1 MTENAG
7 AGVSTGYVCRYCRLS
22 SDASGPACPSC
33 GAPVD
38 VREIRD
44 DEGWVEQP
52 PIRDLAR
59 IQAGRSQCQIAGSY
73 VPIVEMNLAPG
84 DQVYFSHHVLLWA
97 DPATQLAA
105 RPMQKGWDR
114 RKAGMPLVMMEATG
128 PGRIAFS
135 DDDPGELI
143 AVPLEV
149 GQSIDVTEHHFLVAT
164 AAVSYD
170 WTDTVA
176 WWAIGP
182 KNQRDFHFPRGRY
195 SDRFTAQQRG
205 LLLLHARGNA
215 FIRDLR
221 DGELIYVV
229 PRALV
234 YKDTSV
240 HMNIHMERPA
250 SPRAHWQVIPMI
262 KLTGPGRVA
271 IQSQYGFED
280 EAHWGWDL
288 LGPDGSWR
296 NWNPDPDRWRPVI
309 KEREPLHP

>member
-1 MTENAG
+1 MSEHTGTG
-7 AGVSTGYVCRYCRLS
+7 ASSGYVCPYCRLS
-22 SDASGPACPSC
+22 SDTSSLACLNC

-52 PIRDLAR
+52 PIRDMAR
-59 IQAGRSQCQIAGSY
+59 IQAGRSQCQITGTY
-73 VPIVEMNLAPG
+73 VPVAEVNLAAG

-97 DPATQLAA
+97 DPATRLAA
-105 RPMQKGWDR
+105 RPMKKGWDR

-128 PGRIAFS
+128 PGRVAFS

-143 AVPLEV
+143 AVPLER
-149 GQSIDVTEHHFLVAT
+149 GQAIDVAEHHFLVAT
-164 AAVSYD
+164 AAVGYD
-170 WTDTVA
+170 WIYSRI
-176 WWAIGP
+176 WWSLG
-182 KNQRDFHFPRGRY
+182 KGSEREWFYPRGRY
-195 SDRFTAQQRG
+195 MDRFTAQERG
-205 LLLLHARGNA
+205 LLLLHARGNS

-221 DGELIYVV
+221 DDERIYVV

-234 YKDTSV
+234 YKDPSV

-250 SPRAHWQVIPMI
+250 SPRAHWQLIPMI
-262 KLTGPGRVA
+262 RLTGPGRVA
-271 IQSQYGFED
+271 IQSQYGFEG
-280 EAHWGWDL
+280 EAHWSWDE

-296 NWNPDPDRWRPVI
+296 NWNPDPKRWRPVI